1 MMACMDNIRFS
12 RFMVLLTIGCMVPAC
27 GAAGPSPS
35 VLEVRA
41 ADSLP
46 PPQPAAT
53 LAAPA
58 AITPP
63 SPDGNPFTGATFT
76 ASPNYAANVE
86 RTAKAHPSEADRL
99 RKVETYATAL
109 WVSSV
114 GDVAKVAPALDAA
127 RREEQSAK
135 APVLTAFAVY
145 DLPDRDCSAKASAGD
160 LASASGG
167 ERRYEREIIDKM
179 AASFAA
185 HRASRIVAFLEPDSL
200 ANLATNMGL
209 AKCRDAERVYK
220 SSLAYAIRTLAMPNV
235 TLYLDAAHAGWLGWT
250 KNREEF
256 VRIVAEVLTA
266 AGGAD
271 KIRGFVTNVSNY
283 DTLGSGDLAALEP
296 SDPAKGELDYV
307 HLLDESLTAAGIG
320 GKAFVIDT
328 SRNGRS
334 HLRTHAGS
342 WCNVRSAGLGSRPT
356 ASPAPLVDAYFW
368 VKPPGESDGASDAGQ
383 PGYDPNCGGPG
394 APDSAEN
401 APGAGSWFDAYFV
414 ELAKN
419 ADPPL

>member
-1 MMACMDNIRFS
+1 MVNIRFS
-12 RFMVLLTIGCMVPAC
+12 RFVAFLAVGCAASAC
-27 GAAGPSPS
+27 GAAGPAPS
-35 VLEVRA
+35 VLEARV

-46 PPQPAAT
+46 PPQPAEV
-53 LAAPA
+53 LAPPA
-58 AITPP
+58 EITPP
-63 SPDGNPFTGATFT
+63 SPAGNPFAGASF
-76 ASPNYAANVE
+76 ASSANYIANIE
-86 RTAKAHPSEADRL
+86 RTARAHPSEADRL
-99 RKVETYATAL
+99 RKVESYSTAV
-109 WVSSV
+109 WISSV
-114 GDVAKVAPALDAA
+114 GDVAKVGPALDAA
-127 RREEQSAK
+127 RREEHSGK
-135 APVLTAFAVY
+135 APVLTAFALY

-160 LASASGG
+160 LASTSGG
-167 ERRYEREIIDKM
+167 ERRYEREVVDKV
-179 AASFAA
+179 AAAFTA
-185 HRASRIVAFLEPDSL
+185 HGTSRIVVFLEPDSL

-250 KNREEF
+250 KNREGF
-256 VRIVAEVLTA
+256 VRIVADVLSA

-283 DTLGSGDLAALEP
+283 DTLGTGDLAALEP

-334 HLRTHAGS
+334 HLRTRAGS
-342 WCNVRSAGLGSRPT
+342 WCNVRSAGLGSRP
-356 ASPAPLVDAYFW
+356 AANPAPLVDAYFW
-368 VKPPGESDGASDAGQ
+368 VKPPGESDGASDAAE
-383 PGYDPNCGGPG
+383 PGYDPSCGGPG
-394 APDSAEN
+394 APDSAAN